1 MHTVSLNEQVV
12 AAGPP
17 TPCPAR
23 LVILGGGI
31 AGLTA
36 ADALSK
42 LGHDI
47 TIIEESDVCGGVHR
61 SREIG
66 PYTFD
71 AGSIFYEDKA
81 RLFDL
86 APGLQESCPP
96 VRRIQRRISPEAAL
110 LHYPFEPRDLMK
122 WKKMRLLGGLADM
135 GWSRARADR
144 DGTLETAC
152 RTRLGRTIFEG
163 TGLRSYMERFNHVPP
178 TEVDESFFFH
188 RMKFVEQATRTDAML
203 RSALRALR
211 RKPFRKSPPAPLRV
225 RPESGFQT
233 LFEPIKASLEAR
245 QVKFAMSQKVTG
257 LSGGPGDFTVTT
269 NHGLY
274 FADAVI
280 SAIPLPT
287 IYELLFEEDSGLLAL
302 DMLTLFVSGTDIP
315 KEAGNVLFNFHAEG
329 RWKRATLYSRIY
341 PERETGG
348 REYFAAE
355 ITLPPGKSADP
366 EDAFADL
373 RKHMTDL
380 GLIRDAKLEGYELV
394 QNAYPFYPPGTVG
407 RLEKALAR
415 VSDRGIIS
423 VGRQG
428 RFEYLPTSS
437 GVIRRVGEE
446 LARAEI
452 ATSVVA
458 APAA

>member
-1 MHTVSLNEQVV
+1 MDAHSLNAQKLTAEIP
-12 AAGPP
+12 PP
-17 TPCPAR
+17 TSAR
-23 LVILGGGI
+23 VLILGGGI

-36 ADALSK
+36 ADTLAR
-42 LGHDI
+42 LGHDV
-47 TIIEESDVCGGVHR
+47 TVIEESETCGGVHR

-71 AGSIFYEDKA
+71 AGSIFYEDNA
-81 RLFDL
+81 RLFGL
-86 APGLQESCPP
+86 APGLRELSPP
-96 VRRIQRRISPEAAL
+96 VRRIQRRISPEATL

-122 WKKMRLLGGLADM
+122 WKKLLLLRGLADM
-135 GWSRARADR
+135 GWSRMRGAR

-152 RTRLGRTIFEG
+152 RTRLGRSIFEG

-178 TEVDESFFFH
+178 AEVDESFFFH
-188 RMKFVEQATRTDAML
+188 RMKFVEQATRTDAIL

-211 RKPFRKSPPAPLRV
+211 RKPFRKGPPVPLRV
-225 RPESGFQT
+225 RPASGFQT
-233 LFEPIKASLEAR
+233 LFEPIQANLEAR
-245 QVKFAMSQKVTG
+245 AVKFVMSQKVTG
-257 LSGGPGDFTVTT
+257 ISGTPGNFTVTT
-269 NHGLY
+269 NGGIYL
-274 FADAVI
+274 ADTVI

-287 IYELLFEEDSGLLAL
+287 IYELLFGEDSGLLAL
-302 DMLTLFVSGTDIP
+302 DMLTLFVSGVDIP

-348 REYFAAE
+348 REYFSAE
-355 ITLPPGKSADP
+355 VTLPPGKAADP
-366 EDAFADL
+366 EEAFADL
-373 RKHMTDL
+373 CRHMTEL
-380 GLIRDAKLEGYELV
+380 GLIRDAKLEGHELV
-394 QNAYPFYPPGTVG
+394 RNAYPFYPPGTVG
-407 RLEKALAR
+407 KLEKALAR
-415 VSDRGIIS
+415 VSECGIIS

-446 LARAEI
+446 LERADISSSALE
-452 ATSVVA
+452 